1 MAWGKRG
8 RRRGE
13 DVGRGAGASG
23 GVLQGGD
30 FRFSLLSGV
39 FLVFRSVL
47 GTACCYIDIG
57 VSEID
62 GGAEV
67 AGHCGRNGCVG
78 VRESF
83 AICKVL

>member
-47 GTACCYIDIG
+47 GTACCLGGRRWQDIVGGTG
-57 VSEID
+57 VLAS
-62 GGAEV
+62 ASLLLFV
-67 AGHCGRNGCVG
+67 KCYN
-78 VRESF
+78 
-83 AICKVL
+83 